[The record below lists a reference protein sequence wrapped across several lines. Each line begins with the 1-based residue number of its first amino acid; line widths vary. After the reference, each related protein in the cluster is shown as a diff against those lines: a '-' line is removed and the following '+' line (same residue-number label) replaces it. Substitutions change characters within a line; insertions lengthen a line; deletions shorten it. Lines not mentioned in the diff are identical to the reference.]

1 MGDAMTIQ
9 LDTGH
14 RLLAAEPGPPPLD
27 AYPGAAGRERLIA
40 AVERSGLRGRGGA
53 GFPTGRKLRAVAA
66 GRGPATV
73 LVNACE
79 SEPVSGKDHALLHR
93 APHLVLDGAVLAAHA
108 VRAAR
113 IVVCLP
119 DGDPLGHAL
128 SAVLATRADPVP
140 VHLQPV
146 PHRYVASEES
156 ALVNLLNTGDARPTT
171 RPPRPDQ
178 KGVHGRATLIG
189 NAETLAHV
197 ALIARHGPD
206 WFRIAGTARSPG
218 TMLVT
223 VGGAVRDPGV
233 REIACG
239 TPIGQ
244 VLGAAGVDPDATAV
258 LVGGTA
264 GTWLPLP
271 AAATVPL
278 AHRELADVGAA
289 LGVGALFVLPGD
301 ACGLAETTRIA
312 RYLAGESAGQ
322 CGPCVFGLPAIADD
336 LAHLVHG
343 QAGVLPRLRHRLG
356 ITPGRGACRHPDG
369 AARVAS
375 SALHAFAADVERH
388 VAGQPCV
395 HMGRSV
401 VPLSRQEW

>member
-1 MGDAMTIQ
+1 MTVP
-9 LDTGH
+9 LDTHH

-27 AYPGAAGRERLIA
+27 AYRGADGRERLIA
-40 AVERSGLRGRGGA
+40 AVEASGLRGRGGG

-66 GRGPATV
+66 ARGPATV
-73 LVNACE
+73 LVNAGE
-79 SEPVSGKDHALLHR
+79 SEPVSGKDHALLYR

-108 VRAAR
+108 VRADR

-119 DGDPLGHAL
+119 AGDPLGHPLGTAI
-128 SAVLATRADPVP
+128 ATRADPVP

-178 KGVHGRATLIG
+178 QGMLIG
-189 NAETLAHV
+189 NTETFAHLALV
-197 ALIARHGPD
+197 ARHGPD
-206 WFRIAGTARSPG
+206 WFRTVGTPDSPG

-223 VGGAVRDPGV
+223 VGGAVREPGV
-233 REIACG
+233 REVACG
-239 TPIGQ
+239 TPIGE
-244 VLGAAGVDPDATAV
+244 VLAGADSDARAV
-258 LVGGTA
+258 LVGGIA
-264 GTWLPLP
+264 GTWLALP
-271 AAATVPL
+271 SANAVPL
-278 AHRELADVGAA
+278 AHRGLAEAGAA
-289 LGVGALFVLPGD
+289 LGVGALFVLPPD
-301 ACGLAETTRIA
+301 ACGLAETARIV

-343 QAGVLPRLRHRLG
+343 HVEVLPRLRHRLG

-369 AARVAS
+369 AARVAA
-375 SALHAFAADVERH
+375 SALRVFAADAERH
-388 VAGQPCV
+388 RTGQRCV
-395 HMGRSV
+395 HMGRSY
-401 VPLSRQEW
+401 VPLSRQEHR

>member
-1 MGDAMTIQ
+1 MGHAMTIP
-9 LDTGH
+9 LDTH
-14 RLLAAEPGPPPLD
+14 PRLLGAEPGPPPLD
-27 AYPGAAGRERLIA
+27 AYRGADGRERLIA
-40 AVERSGLRGRGGA
+40 AVEESGLRGRGGG

-66 GRGPATV
+66 NRGPATV

-79 SEPVSGKDHALLHR
+79 SEPVSAKDHALLGR
-93 APHLVLDGAVLAAHA
+93 APHLVLDGAVLAAHV
-108 VRAAR
+108 VRAGR

-119 DGDPLGHAL
+119 AGDPLGHAL

-178 KGVHGRATLIG
+178 QGVLIS
-189 NAETLAHV
+189 NTETFAHV

-206 WFRIAGTARSPG
+206 WFRTTGTPDSPG

-223 VGGAVRDPGV
+223 VGGAVREPGV
-233 REIACG
+233 REVACG
-239 TPIGQ
+239 TPVGE
-244 VLGAAGVDPDATAV
+244 VLAGADPDATAL
-258 LVGGTA
+258 LVGGIA

-271 AAATVPL
+271 ASAAVPL
-278 AHRELADVGAA
+278 AHRELAGVGAT
-289 LGVGALFVLPGD
+289 LGVGALFVLPPD
-301 ACGLAETTRIA
+301 ACGLAETARIV

-336 LAHLVHG
+336 LVHLVHG
-343 QAGVLPRLRHRLG
+343 HADVLPRLRHRAG

-369 AARVAS
+369 VARVAT
-375 SALHAFAADVERH
+375 SALHVFAADVERH
-388 VAGQPCV
+388 LTGQPCV
-395 HMGRSV
+395 YMGRSY
-401 VPLSRQEW
+401 VPLSRREPR

>member
-1 MGDAMTIQ
+1 MITP
-9 LDTGH
+9 LDTH
-14 RLLAAEPGPPPLD
+14 QRLLTAEPGPPPL
-27 AYPGAAGRERLIA
+27 GADDLIT
-40 AVERSGLRGRGGA
+40 AVERSGLRGHGGA

-66 GRGPATV
+66 HRGRHPATV
-73 LVNACE
+73 VVNACE
-79 SEPVSGKDHALLHR
+79 SEPVSGKDHTLLSH

-108 VRAAR
+108 VRANR

-119 DGDPLGHAL
+119 AGDPLGHMLTAL
-128 SAVLATRADPVP
+128 LATRAYPVP

-156 ALVNLLNTGDARPTT
+156 ALVNLLTTGDPRPTT

-178 KGVHGRATLIG
+178 KGMLIS

-206 WFRIAGTARSPG
+206 WFRAAGTPDSPG

-223 VGGAVRDPGV
+223 VGGAVREPGV

-239 TPIGQ
+239 TPIGE
-244 VLGAAGVDPDATAV
+244 VLTGADPNAHAV
-258 LVGGTA
+258 LVGGIA
-264 GTWLPLP
+264 GAWLPLP
-271 AAATVPL
+271 SAAAVPL
-278 AHRELADVGAA
+278 AHRELAEAGAA
-289 LGVGALFVLPGD
+289 LGVGALFVLGPD
-301 ACGLAETTRIA
+301 ACGLAETARIV

-336 LAHLVHG
+336 LAQLVQG
-343 QAGVLPRLRHRLG
+343 RAEVLPRLRHRLG

-369 AARVAS
+369 AARVAA
-375 SALHAFAADVERH
+375 SALHVFAADVERH
-388 VAGQPCV
+388 LAGRPCV
-395 HMGRSV
+395 YMGQSH
-401 VPLSRQEW
+401 VPLESR